1 MKSKKAKQ
9 LTFPFDNPVRVGR
22 HMQAVVRC
30 GRLPAITTMHDIDKI
45 IGPHGD
51 GARDAFDRDISM
63 MDSDDGYDSEGF
75 AGYDDGY

>member
-1 MKSKKAKQ
+1 MKGKKAKQ

-30 GRLPAITTMHDIDKI
+30 GRLPDITTMHDIDKI

-51 GARDAFDRDISM
+51 GARDAFDRDMAMMDM
-63 MDSDDGYDSEGF
+63 MDSDDS
-75 AGYDDGY
+75 ADGY